1 MLRIGSSDVPGH
13 VNAMNNWKNI
23 RLELA
28 RTSEFPAG
36 SVSRGYLIRLP
47 LNDDDRVDRDTLAG
61 APHKAIV
68 RRYWSTEP
76 DEAGLVLPANGG
88 WAMRCDGR
96 PDRRL
101 EIDGC
106 PIRLGQQVSVVDT
119 DGDELP
125 FRVASVS

>member
-1 MLRIGSSDVPGH
+1 
-13 VNAMNNWKNI
+13 MNVWKNI

-28 RTSEFPAG
+28 RTAEFPAG

-47 LNDDDRVDRDTLAG
+47 LNDEDRVDRDTLSRS
-61 APHKAIV
+61 PHKAIV

-76 DEAGLVLPANGG
+76 DEAGLVLPADGG

-101 EIDGC
+101 ELDGH
-106 PIRLGQQVSVVDT
+106 PIRLGQQVSVIDT
-119 DGDELP
+119 NGTVLP